1 MSGRTNS
8 LRVDSFPEPV
18 VALLRAVHDAL
29 DLPLPGLTD
38 ADERA
43 YALLLAQRAR
53 DARVILAGVL
63 DDGHEAGGAAV
74 SLRAWMDREPVTY
87 TPWIKGGGVR

>member
-1 MSGRTNS
+1 MSGRTDSN
-8 LRVDSFPEPV
+8 RVDSLPGPV
-18 VALLRAVHDAL
+18 VALLRAVHDTL

-43 YALLLAQRAR
+43 YARLVVHRAR

-63 DDGHEAGGAAV
+63 DDGHEAGRAAL
-74 SLRAWMDREPVTY
+74 SLRAWVDREPVTY
-87 TPWIKGGGVR
+87 TPWTDERGAR

>member
-1 MSGRTNS
+1 MSEPTVRLGCLS
-8 LRVDSFPEPV
+8 EPV

-43 YALLLAQRAR
+43 YARLLDRRAME
-53 DARVILAGVL
+53 ARVALACVL
-63 DDGHEAGGAAV
+63 QDEHELGGAAAT
-74 SLRAWMDREPVTY
+74 LREMVQLGPVTY
-87 TPWIKGGGVR
+87 TPWTDGGAA